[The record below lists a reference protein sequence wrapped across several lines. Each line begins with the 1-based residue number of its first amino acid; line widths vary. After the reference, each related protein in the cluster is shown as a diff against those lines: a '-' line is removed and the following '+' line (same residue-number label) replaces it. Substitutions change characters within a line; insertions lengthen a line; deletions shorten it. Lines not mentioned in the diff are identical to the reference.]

1 MREIGSVLL
10 SCSML
15 HLPPLRSVGFELA
28 LDSPADASGAS
39 NQIVKL
45 MKRDKCQKSIVIKA
59 LM

>member
-10 SCSML
+10 SCSTF
-15 HLPPLRSVGFELA
+15 PPLRSVGFEVA